1 MREKVSRRAILAAVA
16 LLAGACTSF
25 DLVRPPTRE
34 ASLYPSAQTRQ
45 GVAIAIDVISDPGR
59 VQRYFGA
66 NLLEEG
72 ILPIQLVASNHGE
85 RRVALR
91 PSDVLLL
98 RGSEVVDPVPL
109 ERVMAIPKSQGLVTG
124 ETSRQ
129 IEAFFASIALRDAI
143 LAPGQTEQGVIFF
156 NAPPKEKGGSRYF
169 RVASLFPRPTLW
181 LRLEATDL
189 DSGER
194 IAFGPFGLVP

>member
-1 MREKVSRRAILAAVA
+1 MRDRASPRAILTALA
-16 LLAGACTSF
+16 LLSGACTSF

-34 ASLYPSAQTRQ
+34 ASLYPTAQTRQ
-45 GVAIAIDVISDPGR
+45 GVAIAVDVISNPER
-59 VQRYFGA
+59 VKRYFGVD
-66 NLLEEG
+66 LLEAG
-72 ILPIQLVASNHGE
+72 ILPIQLVASNRGE

-98 RGSEVVDPVPL
+98 RGTEVVDPVPL
-109 ERVMAIPKSQGLVTG
+109 ERVTAIPKAQGFVTA

-129 IEAFFASIALRDAI
+129 IDAFFGSIALRDAV
-143 LAPGQTEQGVIFF
+143 LAPGQVDQGVLFF
-156 NAPPKEKGGSRYF
+156 QTPPREKGGSRYF
-169 RVASLFPRPTLW
+169 RIASLFPRTTLW

-194 IAFGPFGLVP
+194 IAFGPFGIAP